1 MFIFYYCMCTCVSR
15 HICGSQKTTVGSQF
29 ALPTFSSKV
38 DCRSTG
44 LHSKWLRLLSPS
56 VAFVVVDLYGNQC
69 VIYFKGNSTSMTYV
83 LSSQFLLT
91 SEIEFP
97 SLLDSGLELFHLVS
111 HRSKNDSLEMIIC
124 KTKHFN
130 IFYRSPSRWRL
141 MLWNWSSLLGTP
153 LLNGD

>member
-1 MFIFYYCMCTCVSR
+1 M
-15 HICGSQKTTVGSQF
+15 
-29 ALPTFSSKV
+29 
-38 DCRSTG
+38 
-44 LHSKWLRLLSPS
+44 
-56 VAFVVVDLYGNQC
+56 AFVVVDLYGNQC

-130 IFYRSPSRWRL
+130 IFYRSPSR
-141 MLWNWSSLLGTP
+141 
-153 LLNGD
+153 